1 MAAQLQNSGNQ
12 ENIILISQGKS
23 KRLIVYQHLLNLYIL
38 PDNGLLT
45 MMFEQPDMGKVY
57 AIERHRE
64 ADAIR
69 LFREKMLHTL
79 PSAMPGLV
87 KRYMKQP
94 QVNGN
99 YITTEFIYSDKHGNC
114 YFDLRK
120 DVFDAFAAGRKYRVR
135 IQHYPS
141 IEFDNLDRD
150 VADVPPGD
158 ALFSF
163 SSSGFLQ
170 LQMNMG
176 NARQLFR
183 IRDDTKIIIERS

>member
-1 MAAQLQNSGNQ
+1 
-12 ENIILISQGKS
+12 
-23 KRLIVYQHLLNLYIL
+23 
-38 PDNGLLT
+38 

-57 AIERHRE
+57 AIARHQE
-64 ADAIR
+64 AEAIR

-120 DVFDAFAAGRKYRVR
+120 EVFDVFAEGRKYSVR

-141 IEFDNLDRD
+141 IEFDNLTMD

-163 SSSGFLQ
+163 SNSGFLQ

-183 IRDDTKIIIERS
+183 IRDDTKIDIERS

>member
-1 MAAQLQNSGNQ
+1 
-12 ENIILISQGKS
+12 
-23 KRLIVYQHLLNLYIL
+23 
-38 PDNGLLT
+38 
-45 MMFEQPDMGKVY
+45 MMFEQPDFSKVY
-57 AIERHRE
+57 AIDRHQE
-64 ADAIR
+64 ANAIG
-69 LFREKMLHTL
+69 LFKEKMLYTL
-79 PSAMPGLV
+79 PSALPGLV

-94 QVNGN
+94 QVNGH
-99 YITTEFIYSDKHGNC
+99 YISTEFIYADKHGNC

-120 DVFDAFAAGRKYRVR
+120 DVFDAFAEGRKYSVR

-141 IEFDNLDRD
+141 LEFDNLNRD
-150 VADVPPGD
+150 LGDVTPGD